1 MEKCLIY
8 IHGKGGSPAE
18 AEHYTPLFPE
28 HEIIGLDYRATTPW
42 EAGRELR
49 SAIETR
55 CGRFGERILAA
66 NSIGAFFAM
75 HAGIDA
81 LVRRAY
87 FISPI
92 VDMEALIRG
101 MMASAGVTER
111 ELKARGEIPTAFGE
125 TLSWE
130 YLRYVRSHPIRWS
143 APTRILYGSRDEMTS
158 HDAVAAFAARC
169 GAELT
174 VMDGGEHWFH
184 TPEQMAF
191 LDAWIRDSE
200 AAR

>member
-18 AEHYTPLFPE
+18 AEHYAPLFPE

-49 SAIETR
+49 SAIETL

-111 ELKARGEIPTAFGE
+111 ELKARGESPIAFGE

-143 APTRILYGSRDEMTS
+143 APTRILYGSACKRCCTGIQGCFNIS
-158 HDAVAAFAARC
+158 VWPSGISTFLNLRLQPFRKNCFSNVRSGAFC
-169 GAELT
+169 KL
-174 VMDGGEHWFH
+174 
-184 TPEQMAF
+184 
-191 LDAWIRDSE
+191 
-200 AAR
+200 